1 MKLGLLLV
9 RHPPERPSP
18 IIPEMVTLLR
28 GWGAQVD
35 TLYTDDSCFNM
46 DLLGPDCDLYVLKSG
61 TETALSVAGALDA
74 AGAVILNP
82 YPVAA
87 LCRDK
92 IVSTRLLAAAGVPV
106 PQSWVA
112 GRVELLSDAL
122 VEGPLVVKPY
132 RGSQGRGVVVVRDI
146 AELVA
151 LGDLPGPVFAQ
162 RHAPTDGLDHKMYC
176 IGGRVFG
183 VRRPWPAR
191 TLAEK
196 LGEPFTVSD
205 ELCDLVLRAG
215 AAFGMDLFGL
225 DVVFRQG
232 APLVVDISSFPGF
245 KGVPNAAL
253 RLAEYVFDAGSR
265 AARGGPVTPAPV
277 LAHPPAIQVLR

>member
-122 VEGPLVVKPY
+122 VEGSPCRQAIPRVT
-132 RGSQGRGVVVVRDI
+132 GS
-146 AELVA
+146 
-151 LGDLPGPVFAQ
+151 
-162 RHAPTDGLDHKMYC
+162 
-176 IGGRVFG
+176 GGR
-183 VRRPWPAR
+183 RRA
-191 TLAEK
+191 
-196 LGEPFTVSD
+196 
-205 ELCDLVLRAG
+205 
-215 AAFGMDLFGL
+215 
-225 DVVFRQG
+225 
-232 APLVVDISSFPGF
+232 
-245 KGVPNAAL
+245 
-253 RLAEYVFDAGSR
+253 
-265 AARGGPVTPAPV
+265 
-277 LAHPPAIQVLR
+277 